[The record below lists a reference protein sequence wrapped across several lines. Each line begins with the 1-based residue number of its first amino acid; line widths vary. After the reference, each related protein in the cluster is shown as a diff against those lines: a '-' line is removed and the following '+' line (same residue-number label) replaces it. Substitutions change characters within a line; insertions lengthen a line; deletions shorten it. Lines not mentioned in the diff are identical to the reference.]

1 MQIDSVTVKR
11 VNSEPAA
18 PVVVVRAPADHP
30 APAPA
35 PAPAAVAQAA
45 HAAIVEVRQA
55 REAAAEANRRLAEKG
70 SDLTFEFDDVL
81 DRMIFKLIDRRT
93 NEVLRQIPSQELLE
107 IAHALAQ
114 EIEAGALMRT
124 SA

>member
-11 VNSEPAA
+11 VTSESAA
-18 PVVVVRAPADHP
+18 PVAAVRAPADRP
-30 APAPA
+30 AQ
-35 PAPAAVAQAA
+35 APAAAAHAA
-45 HAAIVEVRQA
+45 HAAIAEARVA
-55 REAAAEANRRLAEKG
+55 REAAVEANRRLAEKG

-114 EIEAGALMRT
+114 NIDAGALLRT

>member
-11 VNSEPAA
+11 VTSEPAA
-18 PVVVVRAPADHP
+18 PVAVVRVPADR
-30 APAPA
+30 
-35 PAPAAVAQAA
+35 PAPAAAAQAA
-45 HAAIVEVRQA
+45 HAAIAEAHDA

-81 DRMIFKLIDRRT
+81 DRMIFKLVDRRT

-114 EIEAGALMRT
+114 NIDAGALMRT